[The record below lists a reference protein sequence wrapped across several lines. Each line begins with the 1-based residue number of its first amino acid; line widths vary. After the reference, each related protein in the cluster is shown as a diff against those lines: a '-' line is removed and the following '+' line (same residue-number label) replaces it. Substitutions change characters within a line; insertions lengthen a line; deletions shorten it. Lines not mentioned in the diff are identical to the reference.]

1 METVL
6 KIYLFKA
13 NTNSH
18 VSEKEMV
25 FRIQDG
31 QEYLSIKFVCET
43 NIKNI
48 FHHILQSGDLNI
60 PLPGA
65 DIIKI
70 TLGVMYDQRFIINI
84 VICHTGFRNCLLWHL

>member
-1 METVL
+1 MTWRPLL
-6 KIYLFKA
+6 KMYLVKA
-13 NTNSH
+13 NTNNH

-31 QEYLSIKFVCET
+31 QEYLSIKFACDT
-43 NIKNI
+43 NIKQY
-48 FHHILQSGDLNI
+48 FHHILQPCDHDF
-60 PLPGA
+60 PLSGA

-84 VICHTGFRNCLLWHL
+84 VICHKDLHRV